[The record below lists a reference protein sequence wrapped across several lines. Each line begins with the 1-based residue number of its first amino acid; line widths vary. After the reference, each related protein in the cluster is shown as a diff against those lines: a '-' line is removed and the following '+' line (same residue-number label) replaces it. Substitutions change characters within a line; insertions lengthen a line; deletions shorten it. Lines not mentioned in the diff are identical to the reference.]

1 MGKQSKRENKTIYQI
16 CREEA
21 GLTRS
26 EASEKMTTVSDSK
39 IEKFEYE
46 IQEPTPYDIIQ
57 MADAYRRPDL
67 CNYYCSHKCEIGHR
81 YVPEVKVSDLSNI
94 ILETIAS
101 LNEINPLTTR
111 LIQIARDGRI
121 SASQMLERFL
131 FTPEMQYAPIGKL
144 SGGEKRRLYL
154 LGVLCQ
160 NINVLLLDE
169 ASNNL
174 DIPTMTILEDYLN
187 SFVGIVVAVS
197 HDRYFLD
204 NVADRILEFDGQGH
218 IRQYEGGYTDYL
230 EAHEK
235 RFGTAPDMSL
245 NNKTKADSGE
255 KKNNSKDWKQN
266 RPVKLKF
273 TFSEQKEFDTIDDDI
288 AALEAKIE
296 QIDADMMKF
305 ATDSGKLNDLMK
317 EKDANESALEEKMD
331 RWVYLNDLAE
341 QIEAQKS
348 GN

>member
-26 EASEKMTTVSDSK
+26 EASEKMTAVSDSK

-121 SASQMLERFL
+121 SDDE
-131 FTPEMQYAPIGKL
+131 
-144 SGGEKRRLYL
+144 
-154 LGVLCQ
+154 
-160 NINVLLLDE
+160 INDFALISKKLDE
-169 ASNNL
+169 ISLAI
-174 DIPTMTILEDYLN
+174 D
-187 SFVGIVVAVS
+187 
-197 HDRYFLD
+197 
-204 NVADRILEFDGQGH
+204 
-218 IRQYEGGYTDYL
+218 
-230 EAHEK
+230 
-235 RFGTAPDMSL
+235 SL
-245 NNKTKADSGE
+245 NLWIDKTASEQALNIELLNEE
-255 KKNNSKDWKQN
+255 KE
-266 RPVKLKF
+266 KLK
-273 TFSEQKEFDTIDDDI
+273 
-288 AALEAKIE
+288 
-296 QIDADMMKF
+296 
-305 ATDSGKLNDLMK
+305 
-317 EKDANESALEEKMD
+317 
-331 RWVYLNDLAE
+331 
-341 QIEAQKS
+341 
-348 GN
+348 